1 LTRVSI
7 DLRKK
12 HFPKRMD
19 CRIKSGNDAAFVE
32 APVFNYHRH
41 EKEKPMPRPA
51 IHPGEI
57 LADELDELDI
67 TPTELSRQ
75 LCVPPNRISQI
86 IQGKRAITGDTALRL
101 GHWFQTSAQFWLN
114 LQSAYDLRVAT
125 DAIGREVAA
134 LPTKSAKR
142 RAGG

>member
-1 LTRVSI
+1 
-7 DLRKK
+7 
-12 HFPKRMD
+12 
-19 CRIKSGNDAAFVE
+19 
-32 APVFNYHRH
+32 
-41 EKEKPMPRPA
+41 MPRPA

-57 LADELDELDI
+57 LADELNELDI

-75 LCVPPNRISQI
+75 LAVPPNRISQI

-134 LPTKSAKR
+134 LPTKTARR
-142 RAGG
+142 RAGF